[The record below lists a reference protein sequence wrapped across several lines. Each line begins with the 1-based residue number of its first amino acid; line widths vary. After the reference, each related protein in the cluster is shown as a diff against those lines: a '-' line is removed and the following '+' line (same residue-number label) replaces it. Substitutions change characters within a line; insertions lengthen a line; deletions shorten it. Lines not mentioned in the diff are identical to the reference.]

1 MTATER
7 AFKLR
12 NKYSKEYLR
21 EVIKGYLKQGNRE
34 NWKEVAIELGKLY
47 KQ

>member
-7 AFKLR
+7 AVKLR

-21 EVIKGYLKQGNRE
+21 QVIKGYLKQDNRE
-34 NWKEVAIELGKLY
+34 HWKEVAIELGKLY